1 MRDFLRPFLAFSF
14 VLLLITGLVYS
25 VSREP
30 STEEIIRE
38 RLRALGYPDV
48 GLVVLNQTV
57 KYSDGRVIVY
67 YPNWKVRTYY
77 SVTPE
82 EALQKV
88 QEELSGVNEEV
99 GEFGEKHGKKTVGLR
114 LEVDPKTLD
123 EIEKD
128 GTLYWVF
135 EVYLYKGSK
144 KLGFAGFSYVNRRT
158 GTVTW
163 EGLLG

>member
-25 VSREP
+25 LSREP

-38 RLRALGYPDV
+38 RLQALGYPDV

-67 YPNWKVRTYY
+67 YPNWKVRAYY

-88 QEELSGVNEEV
+88 RDELSEVNEQL
-99 GEFGEKHGKKTVGLR
+99 GAFGEKHGKKTVGLR

-128 GTLYWVF
+128 GSLYWVF

-144 KLGFAGFSYVNRRT
+144 KLGFAGFAYVDRRN
-158 GTVTW
+158 GIVTW